1 VSAYLE
7 LVALSKRFGSSLVV
21 DSVSLQMGK
30 GELLTLLGPS
40 GCGKTTTLRM
50 IAGFEMP
57 TSGDIY
63 IKGER
68 VNDKPPYR
76 RNTAMVFQSY
86 ALFPHMTIFK
96 NVAFGLE
103 MRKESRQNIGQRVG
117 HALDLV
123 QLRGFED
130 RYPRQ
135 LSGGQQQRVAL
146 ARALA
151 VEPDI
156 LLLDE
161 PLSNI
166 DQKLRQQMRLEI
178 KAIQRRLG
186 ITTVYVTHDQ
196 GEALVISDRLA
207 VMNKGRIVQAG
218 SPSEVYESPRSRF
231 VADFIGEAN
240 LITGTVLKSNK
251 TRVEVG
257 IGDGQVVFAL
267 PDPEK
272 SVREK
277 ERVLVSI
284 RPERIQ
290 ISKTGLGERNSLVG
304 TVEEV
309 IYIGS
314 NVRYHIGLGKSIMVV
329 DKQVISLDTLHQVGD
344 KVVVEWSEANAILVP
359 AE

>member
-1 VSAYLE
+1 MSAYLE